1 MNKKSSFS
9 TKMLV
14 ATGLG
19 AALFLVL
26 FKFISIPS
34 PIPSTNFQIA
44 YAVAG
49 FFGAIFGPVCSALVA
64 FIGHALNDAT
74 SGWGIWWSWVI
85 ASGVS
90 GAIMGLSYYKIN
102 FENGFGKKE
111 IITFNLIQIVANVV
125 AWLLVAPVLDI
136 VIYAE
141 PMDYVFAQGIWAAI
155 MNAISTGVVGTLLL
169 IAYASRQVK
178 EGSLDKE

>member
-1 MNKKSSFS
+1 MNKKELFS

-26 FKFISIPS
+26 FKFITIPS
-34 PIPSTNFQIA
+34 PIANTSFQIA

-49 FFGAIFGPVCSALVA
+49 FFGALFGPLCSGLLA
-64 FIGHALNDAT
+64 FIGHALNDAM

-90 GAIMGLSYYKIN
+90 GLIMGISYFKIN

-111 IITFNLIQIVANVV
+111 IITFNVIQVIANVV
-125 AWLLVAPVLDI
+125 AWLIVAPVLDI
-136 VIYAE
+136 AIYSE
-141 PMDYVFAQGIWAAI
+141 PANLVFVQGIWAAI

-169 IAYASRQVK
+169 VAYASRQVK